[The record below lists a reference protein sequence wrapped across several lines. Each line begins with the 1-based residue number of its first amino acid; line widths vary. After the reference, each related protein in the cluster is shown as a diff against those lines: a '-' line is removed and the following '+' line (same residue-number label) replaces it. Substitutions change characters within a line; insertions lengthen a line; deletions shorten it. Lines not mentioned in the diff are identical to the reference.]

1 MKYEVIQT
9 GGEWIVRSDGVDL
22 ARFAEQSAALDDV
35 AVRLRDIQPGVD
47 AVSLRVA
54 YQARG

>member
-9 GGEWIVRSDGVDL
+9 GGEWVVQTEGQEV
-22 ARFAEQSAALDDV
+22 ARFAEQSDALEHV
-35 AVRLRDIQPGVD
+35 ASRLREGDPG
-47 AVSLRVA
+47 AQASLRMR